1 MEDVVELQRK
11 LRVAEEEA
19 ESAKESLRVERAK
32 MTREKKQWALDR
44 KSEEKRWAEDMAQLS
59 REKRIWAEERERL
72 TASSAESGKSKW
84 EQERRSLLEQH
95 RIEIAALQAHRDS
108 HVGESGTCE
117 KKLAAEQARADD
129 LERQLHLERASAEA
143 RSQQLRELQGSQER
157 AEEISRKA
165 HLEAM
170 SKSQSVAMSAQAKC
184 KELQAALD
192 AARTELEQLRENSFR
207 KEHQEK
213 ANVLEDAWKGLLAG
227 THDAQL
233 SYSTQRLSTGSTLLH
248 VTCATVRHVGA
259 GSTAGTSKPRPSESV
274 SLQDRQRMTGISLRG
289 PDHAPSPS
297 LTSFRD
303 TYDNSS
309 GCSSA
314 TALPSPLHSDSFG
327 RPQSGVGRRAPQE
340 QLGLGSAETQD
351 TGAGLASASEALSL
365 SLAEIWGSRG
375 SGVFWRSD

>member
-1 MEDVVELQRK
+1 MEDAAELQRK

-19 ESAKESLRVERAK
+19 ESAKENLRVERAK

-95 RIEIAALQAHRDS
+95 RIEIAALQAHKDS
-108 HVGESGTCE
+108 PHVGESGKCE
-117 KKLAAEQARADD
+117 KLAAEQARADD
-129 LERQLHLERASAEA
+129 LERQLHLERAGAEA

-303 TYDNSS
+303 TYDNNS
-309 GCSSA
+309 GCSPA

-327 RPQSGVGRRAPQE
+327 RPQSGVGRRAPRE